1 MKTLISIPLLF
12 LVLMLMCLFACNT
25 HKQSQ
30 LSVRAHYP
38 VKQKIEKP
46 ILEVS
51 LSQPISEITNSK
63 RDITAPAFFKA
74 TIPNVRANTNITYR
88 PDPELS
94 KQEKKKFKKQVKTL
108 IKIAMRES
116 GPEHDDE
123 FILCVILAFLLP
135 PLSVYLYENSLTLNF
150 WIDLL
155 LTLIFWIPGIIFALL
170 VIYNQVN
177 LQ

>member
-1 MKTLISIPLLF
+1 
-12 LVLMLMCLFACNT
+12 MCLFACNT

-51 LSQPISEITNSK
+51 LSQPISETTNSK
-63 RDITAPAFFKA
+63 RDITTPAFIKT
-74 TIPNVRANTNITYR
+74 TIPNVKANANITYR

-94 KQEKKKFKKQVKTL
+94 KQEKKKFKKQAKTL
-108 IKIAMRES
+108 IKVARRES
-116 GPEHDDE
+116 GPEYDDK

-135 PLSVYLYENSLTLNF
+135 PLSVYLYENSLTINF
-150 WIDLL
+150 WVDLL